1 MQMRNEDDADGVAG
15 AIEAPDVGDAAAAKK
30 KAEAI
35 LARDRATVNEI
46 AWAWVT
52 LRDLEAGNG
61 IASGEAR
68 YRKILFAQEEIE
80 KLDLLKT
87 DEAGFPV
94 RKYNGVPVSGMNDRA
109 SVQGLVSVH
118 SVRDAFSAGGVSWPG
133 VAGLPSP
140 AQPIPMGNVTGGNR
154 SPREYLFEKAISNL
168 KARGINVEFAS
179 LWEEL
184 RSMTRNKEAG
194 EFFKE
199 TKSELFYE
207 DDNYETRT
215 YKRDSFGK
223 WWRNNKSKY
232 GL

>member
-1 MQMRNEDDADGVAG
+1 MQNEDDAEGVAG
-15 AIEAPDVGDAAAAKK
+15 AIEAPDVGDAQAARR
-30 KAEAI
+30 KAESI
-35 LARDRATVNEI
+35 LAQDRATVDEI

-61 IASGEAR
+61 ITSGEAR
-68 YRKILFAQEEIE
+68 YRKILFAKEAIE
-80 KLDLLKT
+80 KLSLLKT

-94 RKYNGVPVSGMNDRA
+94 RKYSGVPVSGMNDRA
-109 SVQGLVSVH
+109 GVQGLVSVH
-118 SVRDAFSAGGVSWPG
+118 AVRDALTAGGVSWPG
-133 VAGLPSP
+133 VATAP
-140 AQPIPMGNVTGGNR
+140 APTQSIPMGNVTGGNR

-168 KARGINVEFAS
+168 KERGINVEFAS
-179 LWEEL
+179 LWDEL

-232 GL
+232 GF